1 MNRDTQIAGIRPQL
15 LLNTFDNQAIEQ
27 FQNETLRPILK
38 FQNDLLIHIFE
49 NYCQKHQLNWAKLN
63 PNAQKQSL
71 QTILQKDQNLR
82 NLYLGTIV
90 GMFTLSEHQF
100 YSQNQL
106 ELNKRLIKMLLQ
118 RLENQMIG

>member
-1 MNRDTQIAGIRPQL
+1 MNRDIQIAGIRPQL
-15 LLNTFDNQAIEQ
+15 LLDTFDNLAIEQ

-63 PNAQKQSL
+63 TTAQRQSL

-82 NLYLGTIV
+82 NLYLGTVV

-100 YSQNQL
+100 YSQNQV